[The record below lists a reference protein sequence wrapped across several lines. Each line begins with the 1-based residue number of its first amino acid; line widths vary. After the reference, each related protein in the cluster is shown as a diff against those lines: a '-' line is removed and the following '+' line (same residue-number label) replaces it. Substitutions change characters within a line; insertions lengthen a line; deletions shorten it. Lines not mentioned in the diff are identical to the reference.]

1 MHYEIL
7 FYFPSEVGRTF
18 CLNGF
23 RIEHILSTAQ
33 KFKNLSLGRLLRL
46 ESDFWQFCASIN
58 RFSQMF
64 CLYFGNLGIEAINRN
79 MTFST
84 KLILIVLTK

>member
-46 ESDFWQFCASIN
+46 ESDF
-58 RFSQMF
+58 
-64 CLYFGNLGIEAINRN
+64 
-79 MTFST
+79 
-84 KLILIVLTK
+84 